1 MAEYPFPVPVIAPD
15 CVRRYN
21 NRSKMATDFT
31 TLREIEKKQLISVAQ
46 LIRFYDL

>member
-1 MAEYPFPVPVIAPD
+1 MYPFPDCTSIAVSGAT
-15 CVRRYN
+15 C
-21 NRSKMATDFT
+21 SGMMAADFT